1 MQIEFRQLPLN
12 FIWIMTRSFPDGNF
26 ETDYNIH
33 KCTHTAMNP
42 GNWWLVDLRGMYVV
56 SNASVT
62 NRKSGAS

>member
-1 MQIEFRQLPLN
+1 
-12 FIWIMTRSFPDGNF
+12 MTRSFPDGNF

-56 SNASVT
+56 SNVSVT